1 MPGQN
6 PGQQSAHQGFTQ
18 GTIVMI
24 NLMGTSPN
32 TKWPE
37 PEPSARFLAKHSPED
52 VGVWRDLRSRV
63 VDVAARNGWTKAET
77 GRRLGLKDSTFS
89 QWLSGT
95 LEGLLENFNTPV
107 MRWLDAGEE
116 SAGIISALPSSP
128 SFFMTNAAAEIHNT
142 LYLAQTLPG
151 FVTITLDAG
160 RGKTAACE
168 EFKRG
173 KPTVHM
179 VTLHE
184 KAVTVTGAINM
195 LARQMGV
202 RVFNQGEVVEIIG
215 EKLKRSGNSLLIVDE
230 AQHADRRA
238 VNQFRHFKD
247 RYECGVAL
255 VGNADIRRRIN
266 QEGPTAAS
274 RDQIISRIDKN
285 LKRDPGRAEDVRA
298 FIEAWG
304 VVDPSCVKFLTGLG
318 MKGGA
323 LRQIDRTIKI
333 ACLAAQCG
341 AEGLERKHIE
351 AAWRNRDVE
360 DV

>member
-1 MPGQN
+1 MIDLM
-6 PGQQSAHQGFTQ
+6 SA
-18 GTIVMI
+18 
-24 NLMGTSPN
+24 SSN
-32 TKWPE
+32 TKWAQ
-37 PEPSARFLAKHSPED
+37 PEPSPRFLAKHSPDD

-63 VDVAARNGWTKAET
+63 VDIAAVNGWTKAET
-77 GRRLGLKDSTFS
+77 GRRLGLKESTFS

-95 LEGLLENFNTPV
+95 LEGVLENTNTPV
-107 MRWLDAGEE
+107 MRWLDASEE
-116 SAGIISALPSSP
+116 SAGIVSALPESP
-128 SFFMTNAAAEIHNT
+128 AFFLTNAAAEIHNT
-142 LYLAQTLPG
+142 LHLAQTLPG

-160 RGKTAACE
+160 RGKTFACE

-173 KPTVHM
+173 RPTVHM

-184 KAVTVTGAINM
+184 KACTVTGAINI

-238 VNQFRHFKD
+238 VNQFRHFSDLYKT
-247 RYECGVAL
+247 GVAL
-255 VGNADIRRRIN
+255 VGNAEIRRRIN
-266 QEGPTAAS
+266 QEGPNAAS

-285 LKRDPGRAEDVRA
+285 LKRDPHRAVDVRA
-298 FIEAWG
+298 FIDAWG
-304 VVDPSCVKFLTGLG
+304 VTDASCVKFLTGLG
-318 MKGGA
+318 LKGGA

-333 ACLAAQCG
+333 ACLAARC
-341 AEGLERKHIE
+341 EPEVLEKKHLE
-351 AAWRNRDVE
+351 AAWQNRDVE

>member
-1 MPGQN
+1 MN
-6 PGQQSAHQGFTQ
+6 DFA
-18 GTIVMI
+18 
-24 NLMGTSPN
+24 GTSPN
-32 TKWPE
+32 QKWPQ
-37 PEPSARFLAKHSPED
+37 PEPSTRFLGKHSADD
-52 VGVWRDLRSRV
+52 VGAWRDLRARV
-63 VDVAARNGWTKAET
+63 TDIAALNGWTKAET
-77 GRRLGLKDSTFS
+77 ARRIGLKDSTFS

-95 LEGLLENFNTPV
+95 LEGILENTNTPV
-107 MRWLDAGEE
+107 MRWLDANEE
-116 SAGIISALPSSP
+116 SAGLISALPESP
-128 SFFMTNAAAEIHNT
+128 AFFMSNAAAEIHHT

-160 RGKTAACE
+160 RGKTASCE

-184 KAVTVTGAINM
+184 KASTVTGAINM

-247 RYECGVAL
+247 LYRCGVAL

-266 QEGPTAAS
+266 QEGPNAAS
-274 RDQIISRIDKN
+274 RDQIVSRIDKN
-285 LKRDPGRAEDVRA
+285 LKRDPGRADDVRN
-298 FIEAWG
+298 FIDAWG

-318 MKGGA
+318 LKGGA

-333 ACLAAQCG
+333 ACLAAQREPG
-341 AEGLERKHIE
+341 ALEKKHLE
-351 AAWRNRDVE
+351 AAWKNRDVE
-360 DV
+360 DI

>member
-1 MPGQN
+1 MTD
-6 PGQQSAHQGFTQ
+6 F
-18 GTIVMI
+18 
-24 NLMGTSPN
+24 MGASPTT
-32 TKWPE
+32 TKWPQ
-37 PEPSARFLAKHSPED
+37 PEPSARFLAKHPPED
-52 VGVWRDLRSRV
+52 VSAWRDLRSRV
-63 VDVAARNGWTKAET
+63 VDVAALKGWTKAET
-77 GRRLGLKDSTFS
+77 GRRLGLKESTFS

-95 LEGLLENFNTPV
+95 LEGILENTNMPV
-107 MRWLDAGEE
+107 MRWLDASEE
-116 SAGIISALPSSP
+116 NAGLVSVLPESP
-128 SFFMTNAAAEIHNT
+128 PFFMTNAAAEIHKT
-142 LYLAQTLPG
+142 LHLAQVLPG

-160 RGKTAACE
+160 RGKTFACE

-184 KAVTVTGAINM
+184 KGATVTGAINI

-215 EKLKRSGNSLLIVDE
+215 EKLKRSGNSLLIIDE

-247 RYECGVAL
+247 LYKCGVAL
-255 VGNADIRRRIN
+255 VGNADIRRRIS
-266 QEGPTAAS
+266 QEGPNAAS

-285 LKRDPGRAEDVRA
+285 LKKDAGRAEDVRA
-298 FIEAWG
+298 FIDAWG
-304 VVDPSCVKFLTGLG
+304 VSDPSCVKFLTGLG
-318 MKGGA
+318 LKGGA

-333 ACLAAQCG
+333 ACLAIGGTADQ
-341 AEGLERKHIE
+341 LEKKHIE